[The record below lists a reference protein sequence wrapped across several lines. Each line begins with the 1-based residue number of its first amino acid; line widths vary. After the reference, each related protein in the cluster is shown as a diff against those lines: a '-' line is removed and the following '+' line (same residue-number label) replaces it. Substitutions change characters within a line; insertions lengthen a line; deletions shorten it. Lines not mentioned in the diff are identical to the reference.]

1 MAARRRIFHIEEE
14 MAMSLKCGLLGE
26 RLGHSKSPEIHGK
39 LGDYE
44 YRLYEKRPDEVE
56 DFILHGDYDVLNV
69 TIPYKKVT
77 FGLCGEVSPVAAELG
92 NANVIVKRLDGT
104 LFGDNTDKAGFERL
118 VKIVGA
124 DVRGKKCVVLGTGGA
139 AMTAA
144 AALRGLGAGKVVHIS
159 RTGEDNYGNLE
170 RNADAAVLVNATP
183 VGMFPNVNA
192 QPVPLSAF
200 PRCEAVIDLIYNPS
214 PTRLLAEAGR
224 LGIANVGGM
233 PMLEE
238 QARLASRHMNAN
250 LYLYGAPGSGKS
262 TCGRVLAKRKGM
274 PFVDLD
280 AEIEKRAGRKIKD
293 IFSTDGEAAFRRIE
307 SDELKRVSATPGQV
321 VALGG
326 GALLDPASRT
336 VAEATGRVIFIECG
350 ETELIRRV
358 AASCERP
365 LLAGDAEERMKVLLQ
380 SRRDHYASFR
390 ERLSFGTDHFPFATR
405 LPSIHA

>member
-1 MAARRRIFHIEEE
+1 MAARQRIFHIEEE

-26 RLGHSKSPEIHGK
+26 RLGHSKSPGIHGK

-69 TIPYKKVT
+69 TIPYKKVA

-159 RTGEDNYGNLE
+159 RTGEDNYGNLG

-183 VGMFPNVNA
+183 VGMFPNVDA

-200 PRCEAVIDLIYNPS
+200 PKCEAVIDLIYNPS

-262 TCGRVLAKRKGM
+262 TCGRVLAERKGM

-293 IFSTDGEAAFRRIE
+293 IFSMDGEAAFRRIE

-336 VAEATGRVIFIECG
+336 VAEATGRVIFIECD
-350 ETELIRRV
+350 EAELIRRV

-365 LLAGDAEERMKVLLQ
+365 LLAGDGEERMKALLQ
-380 SRRDHYASFR
+380 SRRDHYASFG

>member
-1 MAARRRIFHIEEE
+1 
-14 MAMSLKCGLLGE
+14 MSLKCGLLGE
-26 RLGHSKSPEIHGK
+26 KLGHSKSPEIHSK

-69 TIPYKKVT
+69 TIPYKKVA
-77 FGLCGEVSPVAAELG
+77 FGLCGEVSPVASELG

-118 VKIVGA
+118 VKIVGV

-144 AALRGLGAGKVVHIS
+144 AALRGLGAGNVVHIS

-183 VGMFPNVNA
+183 VGMFPNVDA
-192 QPVPLSAF
+192 QPVSLSAF
-200 PRCEAVIDLIYNPS
+200 PKCEAVIDLIYNPS
-214 PTRLLAEAGR
+214 PTRLLAEAER
-224 LGIANVGGM
+224 LGVANVGGM

-238 QARLASRHMNAN
+238 QARLASRYMNAN
-250 LYLYGAPGSGKS
+250 LYLYGAPGAGKS
-262 TCGRVLAKRKGM
+262 TYGRVLAKRKGM

-280 AEIEKRAGRKIKD
+280 AEIEKSSGRKIRD
-293 IFSTDGEAAFRRIE
+293 IFSTDGEAAFRKIE
-307 SDELKRVSATPGQV
+307 HDELKRVSAAPGQV

-326 GALLDPASRT
+326 GALLDPASRA
-336 VAEATGRVIFIECG
+336 VAEATGRVIFIECD
-350 ETELIRRV
+350 EAELIRRV
-358 AASCERP
+358 AASCDRP
-365 LLAGDAEERMKVLLQ
+365 LLAGGAEGRMKALLQ
-380 SRRDHYASFR
+380 SRREHYASFR
-390 ERLSFGTDHFPFATR
+390 ERLRPGLRMPAIN
-405 LPSIHA
+405 PA